1 MGLIMSK
8 ATEDAIQRAV
18 ALAERVEKLLR
29 NGEIKVTVEFKQK
42 ESRLEG
48 KRE

>member
-1 MGLIMSK
+1 MGLIISK
-8 ATEDAIQRAV
+8 ATEEAIQRAV
-18 ALAERVEKLLR
+18 SLAERVEKLLR

-42 ESRLEG
+42 ERRLEG